1 MADPPSDP
9 RAGHAERSSPPRHVG
24 AESLSLARAL
34 RLIVITDTALAA
46 PRTVEQVVAAALD
59 GGALAIQLRDKA
71 GSARE
76 LLAQARP
83 LRAMT
88 RAAGALFFVND
99 RVDVALAAEADGAH
113 VGPQDLPVE
122 ALRRW
127 LPGDFLLGYSTD
139 DPDEARR
146 AEAAGADYLGCGAVY
161 PTRSKDVGDE
171 AIGPRGLD
179 RVARAVGIPV
189 VGIGGV
195 TPERASTLAATAA
208 AGVAVMGAIM
218 AADDPRGAVTGLL
231 RAFQAREGNESP

>member
-1 MADPPSDP
+1 
-9 RAGHAERSSPPRHVG
+9 
-24 AESLSLARAL
+24 
-34 RLIVITDTALAA
+34 
-46 PRTVEQVVAAALD
+46 
-59 GGALAIQLRDKA
+59 
-71 GSARE
+71 
-76 LLAQARP
+76 
-83 LRAMT
+83 MT

-113 VGPQDLPVE
+113 LGPWDLPIE

-127 LPGDFLLGYSTD
+127 VPEDFLLGYSTD

-171 AIGPRGLD
+171 AIGPQGLD

-195 TPERASTLAATAA
+195 TPERASELAATAA

-218 AADDPRGAVTGLL
+218 AADDPGGAVAGLL
-231 RAFQAREGNESP
+231 RAFQARDDNESA